1 MKAMKIINSILTN
14 QFFLMFL
21 AISTGLL
28 LGKIKIKNFS
38 LGISGGIFT
47 GIIIGYFAT
56 AWAHSVTEGAVGYSN
71 AKRILSQGVVS
82 QPFFTFF
89 LFLFLAS
96 IGLKVGKNIGVIFKK
111 YGVRFVVL
119 GAMIPL
125 VSMIVAC
132 IAHGTVFKNDRN
144 LSSYETIGVFSGS
157 MTSTP
162 AYGTALDAASG
173 MDVQALYDRSDA
185 EGKAEILHR
194 IDNTDSLVPDE
205 VTVLTEEQ
213 IAAYKESTASSVS
226 LGYTVGF
233 PVGVLV
239 IVLMMQFLPLIFR
252 IDVEEEKKKYK
263 AELETAPQPAKEHK
277 DGPLDFIAFGLVI
290 MIGIAIGSI
299 TIPLGPLGS
308 FSLGAAGGILLSAL
322 ILSHIGKIGP
332 LNFCMDAKA
341 LGILSRMGLTFFMA
355 IVGLR
360 YGYDVVNALTG
371 SGLKLAA
378 ASAVIEAVAVLVA
391 FFIGR
396 KVFHLNWTIL
406 SGAIAGGCT
415 SAPGLGAAISVV
427 KDDEPSTGFGAAQP
441 FAILTNVIL
450 TTIFFAVFL

>member
-1 MKAMKIINSILTN
+1 MSTINTILTN

-21 AISTGLL
+21 AIATGLL
-28 LGKIKIKNFS
+28 LGKIKIKDFS

-47 GIIIGYFAT
+47 GIVIGYFAT
-56 AWAHSVTEGAVGYSN
+56 AWAHGVAEGGLGYSN

-96 IGLKVGKNIGVIFKK
+96 IGLKVGKNIGVIFKR
-111 YGVRFVVL
+111 YGERFVVL

-132 IAHGTVFKNDRN
+132 AAHVTVFKDDEN
-144 LSSYETIGVFSGS
+144 LSAYETIGVFSGS

-162 AYGTALDAASG
+162 AYGTALDAAG
-173 MDVQALYDRSDA
+173 NVDVQALYDEADA
-185 EGKAEILHR
+185 AGKEQILHR
-194 IDNTDSLVPDE
+194 IDSSDSLNAAE
-205 VTVLTEEQ
+205 ITTLTDDQ
-213 IAAYKESTASSVS
+213 IKAYKQSAASSVS

-239 IVLMMQFLPLIFR
+239 IVLMMQLLPLIFR
-252 IDVEEEKKKYK
+252 IDIEEEKRKYK
-263 AELETAPQPAKEHK
+263 AELDTAPKPSKEIK
-277 DGPLDFIAFGLVI
+277 DGPIDFIALGIVI

-299 TIPLGPLGS
+299 NIPMGPLGT
-308 FSLGAAGGILLSAL
+308 FSLGAAGGILLTAL

-332 LNFCMDAKA
+332 VNFRMDNKS
-341 LGILSRMGLTFFMA
+341 LGLLSRMGLTFFMA
-355 IVGLR
+355 VVGLR

-371 SGLKLAA
+371 SGLKLAVA
-378 ASAVIEAVAVLVA
+378 AAVIEAVAVLAA
-391 FFIGR
+391 FFVGR

-415 SAPGLGAAISVV
+415 SAPGLGAAISML
-427 KDDEPSTGFGAAQP
+427 KDDEPSTGYGAAQP

-450 TTIFFAVFL
+450 TTVFFAVFL